1 MTEYELELIRIIREH
16 NNQEQAMLEATAI
29 ILGFLARHESS
40 EEQAA
45 AYLPALD

>member
-1 MTEYELELIRIIREH
+1 MKEYEVELISIIREH

-29 ILGFLARHESS
+29 ILGFLSQHESS

-45 AYLPALD
+45 SYLQELD